1 MITFITGLVYSF
13 TSDSVIIDNNGIG
26 YFIYFSHPEKL
37 SLQEKITVFTFQHFR
52 EDGTVLYGFLSMDE
66 LDLFKKLITVKGL
79 GPKTAMAILSNTTYD
94 QLVNSIENGDVNYL
108 KKMPSVGSKTASQ
121 IILDLKGKLVEVN
134 NNDSNKKSNPLVQ
147 QALDGLKSLGYK
159 ASELSSITSQL
170 NSQQLNSVDEYLK
183 EGLKLLVKLKGI

>member
-13 TSDSVIIDNNGIG
+13 TSDSVIIYNNGIG

-94 QLVNSIENGDVNYL
+94 QLVNSIENGDVNFTHNRHCCSSCISRIFRNPYDSRNYQ
-108 KKMPSVGSKTASQ
+108 PGQYCRNFFVSVA
-121 IILDLKGKLVEVN
+121 VVRVN
-134 NNDSNKKSNPLVQ
+134 SARSRSNK
-147 QALDGLKSLGYK
+147 G
-159 ASELSSITSQL
+159 I
-170 NSQQLNSVDEYLK
+170 
-183 EGLKLLVKLKGI
+183 LL

>member
-1 MITFITGLVYSF
+1 
-13 TSDSVIIDNNGIG
+13 
-26 YFIYFSHPEKL
+26 
-37 SLQEKITVFTFQHFR
+37 
-52 EDGTVLYGFLSMDE
+52 
-66 LDLFKKLITVKGL
+66 
-79 GPKTAMAILSNTTYD
+79 
-94 QLVNSIENGDVNYL
+94 
-108 KKMPSVGSKTASQ
+108 MPSVGSKTASQ

-170 NSQQLNSVDEYLK
+170 NSLQLNSVDEYLK

>member
-37 SLQEKITVFTFQHFR
+37 PLQEKITVFTFQHFR

-170 NSQQLNSVDEYLK
+170 NSLQLNSVDEYLK